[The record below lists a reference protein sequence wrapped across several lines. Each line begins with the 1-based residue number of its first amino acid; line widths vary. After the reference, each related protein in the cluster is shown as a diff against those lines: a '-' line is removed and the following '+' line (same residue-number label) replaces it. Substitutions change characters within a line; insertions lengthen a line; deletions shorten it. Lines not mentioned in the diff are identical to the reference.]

1 MTNDEMKK
9 LKLLFN
15 NIKNVHKKAC
25 EYDSQYGQDFK
36 KVTELPHSD
45 FVKRLNAA
53 AIAAASNSLRELTVA
68 EYDLNISYFFEAL
81 EAIFQ
86 KYETL
91 QEEEN
96 ADIEY

>member
-15 NIKNVHKKAC
+15 NIKKAHEKAC

-53 AIAAASNSLRELTVA
+53 AIASTSNSLRKLTMA
-68 EYDLNISYFFEAL
+68 EYELGISDFFETL